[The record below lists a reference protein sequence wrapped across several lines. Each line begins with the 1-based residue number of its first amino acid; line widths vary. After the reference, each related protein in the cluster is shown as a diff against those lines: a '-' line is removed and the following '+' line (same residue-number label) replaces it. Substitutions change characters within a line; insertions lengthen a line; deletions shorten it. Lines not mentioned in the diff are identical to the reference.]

1 LRSINARRARP
12 GSIARMKPPLPRRP
26 FADRAEAGR
35 RLAQQVEALP
45 LAAPVV
51 VLALPRGG
59 VPVAAEVAR
68 VLHAPLDLLLVRK
81 IGMPWQRELALAA
94 VVEGDPPDLVYDEP
108 LQQHHRIDG
117 GYVEAQMQH
126 QLQEIARQRQAYL
139 RGRAPVAVQ
148 GCTVILV
155 DDGIAT
161 GTTVRAALKALRRRR
176 PARLVL
182 AVPVAPHDTLQAL
195 SAEVDQVVCLAS
207 PQPFRAVG
215 EHYQNFDAVEDAE
228 VVEALASAAR
238 TR

>member
-1 LRSINARRARP
+1 MSPMHPQLSQ
-12 GSIARMKPPLPRRP
+12 RP
-26 FADRAEAGR
+26 FADRNEAGR
-35 RLAQQVEALP
+35 RLAQQLQALQLP
-45 LAAPVV
+45 APVV

-68 VLHAPLDLLLVRK
+68 ALHAPLDLLLVRK
-81 IGMPWQRELALAA
+81 IGMPWQKELALAA
-94 VVEGDPPDLVYDEP
+94 VVEGDPPDLVFDEP
-108 LQQHHRIDG
+108 LHQQFDVDS
-117 GYVEAQMQH
+117 GYVESQMRR

-148 GCTVILV
+148 DCTVVLV

-182 AVPVAPHDTLQAL
+182 AVPVAPSDTLQAL
-195 SAEVDQVVCLAS
+195 AAEVDQIVCLAT

-228 VVEALASAAR
+228 VVEALASVP
-238 TR
+238 